1 MEQGTSCSRPL
12 HGFTLV
18 ELLAVIAI
26 IGLLIALL
34 LPAVQSARESA
45 RRVSCS
51 NNLKQ
56 FGLALNTYAA
66 TQGAFPPASDVR
78 IPLAGNVG
86 VSWHCTIAAT
96 ATANAG
102 GDCRGVPLSILIL
115 PYIEQQ
121 SLYDRFVSLG
131 GFTALYANPSGWPP
145 AGVTIPTYRCPSET
159 KWAAEPL
166 KIDYFGVMGGGDTA
180 QRSRSLW
187 GDVFNNG
194 LFLESRPMP
203 PAAVLDGTSRTLA
216 IGEGPTSH
224 PNYAATGPSETA
236 SRWHWGGSTY
246 LCPTNATP
254 GRPPGGCDAW
264 TTRGFRSTKQPINS
278 TDPRVIPPFTTSTLI
293 SELSFG
299 STHAG
304 VAGFVFADGHV
315 ETLADTIA
323 IDVYR
328 KLSTRAGREPI
339 SD

>member
-1 MEQGTSCSRPL
+1 MNATAHRR
-12 HGFTLV
+12 GFTLV

-56 FGLALNTYAA
+56 FGLALNTYAT

-86 VSWHCTIAAT
+86 VSWHCTSAAT

-102 GDCRGVPLSILIL
+102 GDCRGVHLSILIL

-131 GFTALYANPSGWPP
+131 GFTTVYALPSGWPP
-145 AGVTIPTYRCPSET
+145 AGVTIPTYRCPSES

-180 QRSRSLW
+180 QRSRSQW

-194 LFLESRPMP
+194 LFMESRPMP

-224 PNYAATGPSETA
+224 PNYAATGPSESA
-236 SRWHWGGSTY
+236 SRWHWGGSVY
-246 LCPTNATP
+246 ICPTTP
-254 GRPPGGCDAW
+254 GRPPAGCDAYV
-264 TTRGFRSTKQPINS
+264 TRGFRSAKQPINS

-293 SELSFG
+293 SEIPFG
-299 STHAG
+299 SSHAG
-304 VAGFVFADGHV
+304 MAGFVFADGHV
-315 ETLADTIA
+315 ETLADTIDMA
-323 IDVYR
+323 VYR
-328 KLSTRAGREPI
+328 AMSTRAGREAVVE
-339 SD
+339 